1 MFVPKNNINFYDYL
15 TTIIKCVRKIEMS
28 MTPSST
34 PSAKE
39 YSNIGKSLTN
49 DFKLTETE
57 ATEVI
62 DSIRNGTANSKI
74 KELVNK
80 TLTHKSGKSKNEA
93 HAIITRIK
101 KYLTNSGQMG
111 GKRRHSKRN
120 KKQKRKARRTRRL

>member
-1 MFVPKNNINFYDYL
+1 LLVD
-15 TTIIKCVRKIEMS
+15 
-28 MTPSST
+28 
-34 PSAKE
+34 
-39 YSNIGKSLTN
+39 

-57 ATEVI
+57 ATTLI
-62 DSIRNGTANSKI
+62 DSIRDGTANSKI

-80 TLTHKSGKSKNEA
+80 TLTSKSGKSKNEA

-120 KKQKRKARRTRRL
+120 KKQKRKARRTRRS